1 MGGNGGANPVH
12 AQLLASDI
20 DEETAITY
28 LDRYIMYYILTAE
41 RLERTAHWQRK
52 LPSGKSGE
60 GPIGHLKDVIIHN
73 SLGLCDE
80 LDRRMKNLIDTYQ
93 DEWASVVKDPERR
106 RKFNQFVNTDTIIQ
120 RDEMIDFVE
129 VRGQLIPNDLPTNEQ
144 QQTVWKPPVYDL
156 FANSEKK
163 WIEVG
168 KVADFPTNAAAAIL
182 YGNTQL
188 SVFQNTK
195 RNEWYCTQ
203 NMCPHKQAFVLS
215 QGIIGDTNGV
225 PKVSCPL
232 HKKQFSLQ
240 SGQEIDGDLTI
251 LTFPVKVDADA
262 VFVELPSIEEVDAIL
277 GTHGLRAASSCGVN
291 HVQGAQNSTFKK

>member
-1 MGGNGGANPVH
+1 MGGNGGANPIH
-12 AQLLASDI
+12 AELLASDI
-20 DEETAITY
+20 DEETVITY

-52 LPSGKSGE
+52 LPSGRSGE
-60 GPIGHLKDVIIHN
+60 GPMEHLKEVIIHD
-73 SLGLCDE
+73 SLGICDE

-106 RKFNQFVNTDTIIQ
+106 RKFNQFVNTDTNIQ
-120 RDEMIDFVE
+120 RDKMIDFVK
-129 VRGQLIPNDLPTNEQ
+129 VRGQLVPTDWPTDEQ
-144 QQTVWKPPVYDL
+144 QQRLWKPPNYDV
-156 FANSEKK
+156 FANSEKN
-163 WIEVG
+163 WIKVG
-168 KVADFPTNAAAAIL
+168 KVVDFPTNAAAAIL

-188 SVFQNTK
+188 SVFHNAK

-215 QGIIGDTNGV
+215 QGIIGDANGV

-240 SGQEIDGDLTI
+240 SGKEIDGDLNI
-251 LTFPVKVDADA
+251 LTFPVKIDTSFVY
-262 VFVELPSIEEVDAIL
+262 VELPSIEEVDAIL
-277 GTHGLRAASSCGVN
+277 GTNGLRVATSCNVN
-291 HVQGAQNSTFKK
+291 HVQGAQNSALK